1 MRLPPLIVYVHP
13 ANLNFNKTPRQK
25 YIAGAWLY
33 SRLEGR
39 EDEFVLICRRKGVKE
54 VVIVEEMEETNPDP
68 TKSEIGR
75 AHV

>member
-13 ANLNFNKTPRQK
+13 ANLNFNKTSRQK

-39 EDEFVLICRRKGVKE
+39 EDEFVLICRRKGVKK
-54 VVIVEEMEETNPDP
+54 VVIVEEMEETNPGSD
-68 TKSEIGR
+68 KVCSEKER
-75 AHV
+75 K

>member
-13 ANLNFNKTPRQK
+13 ANQDLNKTSRQK

-39 EDEFVLICRRKGVKE
+39 EDEFVLICRRKGVKK
-54 VVIVEEMEETNPDP
+54 VVIVEEMEETNPGSD
-68 TKSEIGR
+68 KVCSEKER
-75 AHV
+75 K